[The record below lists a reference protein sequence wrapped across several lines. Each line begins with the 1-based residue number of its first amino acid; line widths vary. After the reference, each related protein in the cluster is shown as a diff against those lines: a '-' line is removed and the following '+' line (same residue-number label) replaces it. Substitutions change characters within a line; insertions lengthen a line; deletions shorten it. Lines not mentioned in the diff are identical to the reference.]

1 MSPPVVCLRHLLA
14 STDQVPNRLNIVAAH
29 SALVIATI
37 LQHCCTV
44 VVRCQGILLRSTHI
58 PFSGL
63 IQTIYIYIY
72 IYISCIIE
80 PKVRSSMKYTRIL
93 IERKTLLIF
102 ILNRF
107 RNDQFPSSAY
117 KLTSCYNKNFTILI
131 QVRCYYVHIF
141 SFLFVFKNYTFSHQ
155 SKKQNK
161 NSPQTTTWHTLND
174 L

>member
-1 MSPPVVCLRHLLA
+1 MKFGVTWNSWQFSKNCISNCSLL
-14 STDQVPNRLNIVAAH
+14 
-29 SALVIATI
+29 I
-37 LQHCCTV
+37 LS
-44 VVRCQGILLRSTHI
+44 RSCSYRRSCETLTSSC
-58 PFSGL
+58 FL
-63 IQTIYIYIY
+63 D
-72 IYISCIIE
+72 ISCIIE
-80 PKVRSSMKYTRIL
+80 PNVRSSMKYIRIL